1 VIDTIDNEEIKG
13 IEKTGEG
20 DDLYSR
26 ALPRGYL
33 SVSQVMQYTKCG
45 EAYRRRYVLEQLIPS
60 NSFMVQGRGV
70 HKAAEELHLSI
81 IGGSPISSA
90 EMVQHYSDVHD
101 TEIVYAEIKEEDSKG
116 DPLTPG
122 VIKDMGV
129 RLTRKYH
136 RVALG
141 SDKDS
146 KTGQPIPA
154 VKPVAAEQVFRVK
167 VTPENSDPIP
177 FMGVIDLVEEGSIS
191 DLKTKK
197 KAASQSEADN
207 SIQLSLYAHVTGI
220 PHVRLDQLVKPT
232 KTMPER
238 FLRTESIRD
247 KRETMH
253 ALDVVAEVAQDIASG
268 RFRRTNPENW
278 WCTEKWCPYWKDC
291 RGRKR

>member
-1 VIDTIDNEEIKG
+1 M
-13 IEKTGEG
+13 
-20 DDLYSR
+20 YSR

-45 EAYRRRYVLEQLIPS
+45 EAYRRRYVLEQRIPS
-60 NSFMVQGRGV
+60 NSYMVQGRGV
-70 HKAAEELHLSI
+70 HKAAEHLHLSMI
-81 IGGSPISSA
+81 AGNPIPSA
-90 EMVQHYSDVHD
+90 EMVQVYSDLHD
-101 TEIVYAEIKEEDSKG
+101 TEIVGAEIKEEGPDG
-116 DPLTPG
+116 QPIDPG

-141 SDKDS
+141 NDRDS
-146 KTGQPIPA
+146 KTGKPLPA
-154 VKPVAAEQVFRVK
+154 VKPIAAEQVFRVK

-177 FMGVIDLVEEGSIS
+177 FMGVIDLVEEASIS

-253 ALDVVAEVAQDIASG
+253 ALDVVAEVAQDIALG

-278 WCTEKWCPYWKDC
+278 WCTEKWCPYWDDC

>member
-1 VIDTIDNEEIKG
+1 
-13 IEKTGEG
+13 
-20 DDLYSR
+20 
-26 ALPRGYL
+26 
-33 SVSQVMQYTKCG
+33 MQYTKCG

-101 TEIVYAEIKEEDSKG
+101 TEIVDAEIKED
-116 DPLTPG
+116 LTEG
-122 VIKDMGV
+122 QIKDTGV
-129 RLTRKYH
+129 MLTRKYH
-136 RVALG
+136 TVALG
-141 SDKDS
+141 GGRDS
-146 KTGQPIPA
+146 KTGAPVPA

-167 VTPENSDPIP
+167 VRPENSDPIP
-177 FMGVIDLVEEGSIS
+177 FLGVIDLVEEGSIS

-197 KAASQSEADN
+197 KAASQAEADN
-207 SIQLSLYAHVTGI
+207 SLQLSMYAHVTGI
-220 PHVRLDQLVKPT
+220 PNVRLDQLVKPT
-232 KTMPER
+232 KTMGVR

-247 KRETMH
+247 RRETLH
-253 ALDVVAEVAQDIASG
+253 AVDVVAEVAQDIASG

>member
-1 VIDTIDNEEIKG
+1 MIDTIDNEEIKG
-13 IEKTGEG
+13 IEKTAEG

-45 EAYRRRYVLEQLIPS
+45 EAYRRRYVLEQQIPS
-60 NSFMVQGRGV
+60 NTFMVQGRGV
-70 HKAAEELHLSI
+70 HKAAEQLHLSMI
-81 IGGSPISSA
+81 AGSPIPA
-90 EMVQHYSDVHD
+90 EEMVQVYSDLHD
-101 TEIVYAEIKEEDSKG
+101 TEIVGAVVPEGEPE
-116 DPLTPG
+116 PG

-141 SDKDS
+141 SDRDS
-146 KTGQPIPA
+146 KTKQPLPA

-167 VTPENSDPIP
+167 VHPENSDPIP
-177 FMGVIDLVEEGSIS
+177 FLGIIDLVEEDSIS

-220 PHVRLDQLVKPT
+220 PNVRLDQLVKPT

-238 FLRTESIRD
+238 FLRTTSIRD

-253 ALDVVAEVAQDIASG
+253 ALDVVAEVAQDIAVG

-278 WCTEKWCPYWKDC
+278 WCTEKWCPYWDDC